1 MLNNLGIPGAQAID
15 ISPDTRMILFSDG
28 SLMANKVRY
37 SGGRDP
43 EILPL
48 GYDRVSQQTFGN
60 RELLVNAIQY
70 LADEEGF
77 MQLRNTSLKLRLLDK
92 VKLREQQGL
101 RKWINVGLPLVIL
114 LVFAILFNVI
124 RKQNYTVYNK

>member
-1 MLNNLGIPGAQAID
+1 
-15 ISPDTRMILFSDG
+15 MI
-28 SLMANKVRY
+28 R
-37 SGGRDP
+37 
-43 EILPL
+43 
-48 GYDRVSQQTFGN
+48 TFGN